1 MREGVDDGVASQGP
15 LAGGPA
21 VHRAAVDSAEAVA
34 LDDALAALRLAAR
47 AYTRHSRWHVGD
59 LAWQLGVTGGQSLGD
74 RAAVW
79 RTGAEAAGVAW
90 WYESSEVV
98 DPHVSLSVLL
108 ETGSD
113 LLADAIAW
121 ARATTQRRVDV
132 TVAESEHDLVEDLHA
147 LGYRPAEDAA
157 YFVNLQRPLVDLPAV
172 STPLGYTIRA
182 VMPADVEARAAL
194 HREVWGSDSL
204 TTAAYASMTRRWPYD
219 ARFDQVAQAPD
230 GRLVAYVHGWLAPDG
245 TIGELEP
252 VGTLGPHRRQ
262 GLSRA
267 VALSVLH
274 AFRDAGATG
283 ALVYARG
290 DDGYPVPRQVY
301 ASLGFRP
308 HTRIRRYT
316 LGS

>member
-1 MREGVDDGVASQGP
+1 MREDVDAGVVSQGP
-15 LAGGPA
+15 RAGGPA
-21 VHRAAVDSAEAVA
+21 VHRPPVDSAEPFA
-34 LDDALAALRLAAR
+34 LDDAEAVLRLAAR
-47 AYTRHSRWHVGD
+47 AYTRDSRWHVGD
-59 LAWQLGVTGGQSLGD
+59 LAWQLGVSGGRSLGE

-90 WYESSEVV
+90 WYVSSEVA

-108 ETGSD
+108 EPGSD

-121 ARATTQRRVDV
+121 AGATTQRRVDV
-132 TVAESEHDLVEDLHA
+132 TVAESEHDLVDELRA
-147 LGYRPAEDAA
+147 LGYRPTDDAA
-157 YFVNLQRPLVDLPAV
+157 YFVNLQRLLVDLPAV
-172 STPLGYTIRA
+172 GTPVGYTIRA
-182 VMPADVEARAAL
+182 VTPVDVEARAAL
-194 HREVWGSDSL
+194 HRAVWGSDSL

-219 ARFDQVAQAPD
+219 ARFDRVAQAPD
-230 GRLVAYVHGWLAPDG
+230 GRLVAYVHGWLAPDAA
-245 TIGELEP
+245 TGELEP
-252 VGTLGPHRRQ
+252 VGTLEPYRRQ

-274 AFRDAGATG
+274 AFRDAGASS